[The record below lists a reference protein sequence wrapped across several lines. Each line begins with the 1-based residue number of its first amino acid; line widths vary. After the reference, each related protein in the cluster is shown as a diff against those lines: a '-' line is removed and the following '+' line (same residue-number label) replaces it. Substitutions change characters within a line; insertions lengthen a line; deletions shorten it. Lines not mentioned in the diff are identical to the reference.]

1 MMPLLFYYPY
11 IRIGKGDNKM
21 KRVLTIQDISCF
33 GKCSITVALPVISAM
48 GVETVILPTA
58 LLSAHTQFSGFTF
71 KDLSDQLFPIIE
83 NWKKH
88 NIKFDAIYTGYLGSE
103 EEIETVK
110 YIINEFRD
118 ENTIVFVDPA
128 MGDNGVLYPLF
139 DENYAH
145 KNGELCSIADIIV
158 PNLTEAC
165 YMMDIKYR
173 EKYDEEY
180 LKEVLKKLSDNGS
193 TIAVLTGVSLK
204 EGKTGVMGYDKSREE
219 FYIFQTDRVP
229 KSSHGTGDLFSSAA
243 VGAMMNGID
252 WKDAMRLAAL
262 YTAKTIE
269 VTMNN
274 PQDHW
279 YGVDFETTIPYLLE
293 LIRKEQNIQK

>member
-1 MMPLLFYYPY
+1 
-11 IRIGKGDNKM
+11 
-21 KRVLTIQDISCF
+21 
-33 GKCSITVALPVISAM
+33 
-48 GVETVILPTA
+48 
-58 LLSAHTQFSGFTF
+58 
-71 KDLSDQLFPIIE
+71 
-83 NWKKH
+83 
-88 NIKFDAIYTGYLGSE
+88 
-103 EEIETVK
+103 
-110 YIINEFRD
+110 
-118 ENTIVFVDPA
+118 
-128 MGDNGVLYPLF
+128 
-139 DENYAH
+139 
-145 KNGELCSIADIIV
+145 
-158 PNLTEAC
+158 
-165 YMMDIKYR
+165 MMDIKYR